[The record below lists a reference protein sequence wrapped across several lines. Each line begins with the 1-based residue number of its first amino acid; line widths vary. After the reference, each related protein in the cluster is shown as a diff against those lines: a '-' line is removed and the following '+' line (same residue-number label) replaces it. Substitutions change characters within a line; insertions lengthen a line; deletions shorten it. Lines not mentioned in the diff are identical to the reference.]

1 MNLLVVVTGEGSTW
15 RWRIIEGAD
24 HILEESRVHF
34 PNLADALE
42 AGRGRLRALEAPP
55 LRRESSSG
63 LRRGPSS
70 ESSVA

>member
-24 HILEESRVHF
+24 HILEESRAHF

-42 AGRGRLRALEAPP
+42 AGRGRLRALEAP

-63 LRRGPSS
+63 LRRGPGS